1 MEEVDNLN
9 LIPGAIYY
17 LERDDDDENSLRRG
31 LSTRGKGEFVD
42 YEENVRNIFTYATF
56 KNIES
61 VNNKPFHFTPDAPNK
76 PNTTSFRVA
85 PGRRA
90 VYKIYKPVSQ
100 IIQSRKDEE
109 ARVNAFEKMINKQKL
124 PEDKISVS
132 AMFSEEPEVDPTF
145 YGQDIDTDKSSLGTQ
160 LKDTYG
166 ASLLNKSGGKRHR
179 KTLNYKK
186 SRKSRKSRKSKKS
199 KTTKRSKKSKSRRR
213 R

>member
-1 MEEVDNLN
+1 VH
-9 LIPGAIYY
+9 GT
-17 LERDDDDENSLRRG
+17 S
-31 LSTRGKGEFVD
+31 
-42 YEENVRNIFTYATF
+42 ATF

-61 VNNKPFHFTPDAPNK
+61 VNNKPFYFTPDGPNK
-76 PNTTSFRVA
+76 PNTTTFHVGPNGSM
-85 PGRRA
+85 
-90 VYKIYKPVSQ
+90 YKIYKPVSQ

-132 AMFSEEPEVDPTF
+132 AMFSEEPEVDPIF

-166 ASLLNKSGGKRHR
+166 AFLLNKSGGKRR
-179 KTLNYKK
+179 NKTLNYKK
-186 SRKSRKSRKSKKS
+186 SRKSRKSRKSK
-199 KTTKRSKKSKSRRR
+199 TTKRSKKSKSRRR